1 VTAPPSVPAA
11 QAGLPRVGL
20 GLAALG
26 RPAYITL
33 GHGEDLPGG
42 RGRDAMERHAHAALD
57 AAFAAGVRYVDAAR
71 SYGRGEA
78 FLRSWLLAHD
88 LAPGDVVVGSKW
100 GYRYVGEW
108 RLDAERHE
116 VKDHSAAALRAQL
129 AESEALLGP
138 WLALYQIHS
147 ATPESGVLED
157 DEVLDQLAALR
168 ARGVEVGVTTSGPAQ
183 ADTIRRALAIERDG
197 RPLFAAVQATWN
209 VLERSAE
216 AALVEARAA
225 CRTVIVKEGI
235 ANGRLGPRG
244 DAGREGPLAE
254 IARGLGVGPDA
265 VALGAALSRPW
276 ADLVLSGAA
285 TPGQLASNLAAAQ
298 LDPGALAAALDGPL
312 ATLAEPAEAYWV
324 RRAELPWI

>member
-1 VTAPPSVPAA
+1 MTAPPPQSGEAA
-11 QAGLPRVGL
+11 GNPRLGL

-33 GHGEDLPGG
+33 GRGEDLPGG
-42 RGRDAMERHAHAALD
+42 RAPEELERNAHDVLD

-71 SYGRGEA
+71 SYGRAEA
-78 FLRSWLLAHD
+78 FLRSWLLARGHE
-88 LAPGDVVVGSKW
+88 PGPVVVGSKW
-100 GYRYVGEW
+100 GYRYVGDW

-129 AESEALLGP
+129 AETEALIGP
-138 WLALYQIHS
+138 WLALYQVHS

-157 DEVLDQLAALR
+157 GEVLDLLAGLR
-168 ARGVEVGVTTSGPAQ
+168 ERGVEIGLTTSGPGQ
-183 ADTIRRALAIERDG
+183 ADTIRRALAIERGG

-209 VLERSAE
+209 VLDRSAE
-216 AALVEARAA
+216 AALLEARAA
-225 CRTVIVKEGI
+225 CRTVIVKEAL

-244 DAGREGPLAE
+244 DAGRAGPVAELAR
-254 IARGLGVGPDA
+254 ALGVGADA

-285 TPGQLASNLAAAQ
+285 TPDQLRSNLAATR

-312 ATLAEPAEAYWV
+312 APLREAPEAYWA
-324 RRAELPWI
+324 RRAALPWS